1 MYNCVELKSLEDYFK
16 DYNQREQKGV
26 YFYRIT
32 KYNEKIRNFIEKYLE
47 AARISGVW
55 IEGRIPNPDEHNLSY
70 YDEIMGMAFQ
80 MEKNFI
86 NNSLKKWLPRLD
98 EIQRKHVTEAIYQTL
113 DSMKQQGKNE
123 NMLKMPISNLCAGCI
138 INLKGF

>member
-80 MEKNFI
+80 MEKNFMKEQAI
-86 NNSLKKWLPRLD
+86 APHT
-98 EIQRKHVTEAIYQTL
+98 EIAKMRQIGRAHV
-113 DSMKQQGKNE
+113 
-123 NMLKMPISNLCAGCI
+123 
-138 INLKGF
+138 